1 MLCYRVNSD
10 ATTYN
15 ETLQVYINM
24 FEGDSGVTNGYRP
37 GTSQL
42 LIVAMYDETLR
53 LNFDSE
59 KITTV
64 ELIS

>member
-1 MLCYRVNSD
+1 MQQPIMKLF
-10 ATTYN
+10 
-15 ETLQVYINM
+15 M

-53 LNFDSE
+53 LTSDSE
-59 KITTV
+59 KVVAV
-64 ELIS
+64 ELISQNNFNYFLNI